1 MEFTVS
7 ISDIAVAGT
16 VLWAIFKM
24 SAAIESIVQNLQ
36 RMNTDQRD
44 DHTKMA
50 KLLDKI
56 SERVGVVETKLA
68 GHIEDERIHRA
79 VNK

>member
-7 ISDIAVAGT
+7 ISDLAVVCA
-16 VLWAIFKM
+16 VLWAIFRM
-24 SAAIESIVQNLQ
+24 RGAIEAIVENLQ
-36 RMNTDQRD
+36 RMNADQKN
-44 DHTKMA
+44 DHSKMA
-50 KLLDKI
+50 DILDKI

-79 VNK
+79 VSK